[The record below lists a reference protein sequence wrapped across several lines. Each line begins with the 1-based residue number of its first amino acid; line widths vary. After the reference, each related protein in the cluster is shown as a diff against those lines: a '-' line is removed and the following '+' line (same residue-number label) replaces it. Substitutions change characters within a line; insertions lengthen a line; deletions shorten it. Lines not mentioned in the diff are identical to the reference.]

1 MKNAWRIWLP
11 PLLVIM
17 VGMAQV
23 AFARGRIPEPPTDG
37 QLILVLTGALAL
49 LFRLHRPVEVTIVAV
64 LTGAALPAFGQ
75 HLILIDVAA
84 IVAVYT
90 VASTRP
96 RRTVVLTTLL
106 AVVLLTA
113 SSAIW
118 VPGHLAN
125 IGNLLPVNYVVVA
138 AALGSALRDRR
149 ALLEQLRERAA
160 EAERT
165 RESEA
170 ARQVQ
175 EERIRIA
182 RDLHDVVAH
191 HITLVNAQAGVAHH
205 LLDAHPDQA
214 RQALAGIRDTTRTA
228 LDELRATVQLLRQD
242 GDPPESRQPAPGFA
256 DLDGLLAGFRS
267 AGFDVRVTRGGTAG
281 ALTGSADL
289 AAYRIVQEALTN
301 AGKHGSGESA
311 DLGLHYTATHLEI
324 TVRNPTRSGQRGP
337 GTGHGLIGMRE
348 RAHSAGGEVT
358 TGLSSDGT
366 FEVKANLPL
375 RTA

>member
-1 MKNAWRIWLP
+1 VRNAWRVWLP
-11 PLLVIM
+11 PLLAILI
-17 VGMAQV
+17 GMAQV
-23 AFARGRIPEPPTDG
+23 AFARGRIPEPPTHG
-37 QLILVLTGALAL
+37 QLILVLAGALAL
-49 LFRLHRPVEVTIVAV
+49 LFRLHRPVEVTVVAA
-64 LTGAALPAFGQ
+64 LAGAALPIFGE
-75 HLILIDVAA
+75 HLILIDVAG

-106 AVVLLTA
+106 AAVLLTA

-118 VPGHLAN
+118 APGHLAN

-149 ALLEQLRERAA
+149 ALLAELRERAL

-205 LLDAHPDQA
+205 LLDGHPDQA

-242 GDPPESRQPAPGFA
+242 GDPPDTRPPAPGFA

-267 AGFDVRVTRGGTAG
+267 AGFDVRVTSGGTA
-281 ALTGSADL
+281 APLTGSADL

-301 AGKHGSGESA
+301 AGKHGSGEGA
-311 DLGLHYTATHLEI
+311 DLTLHYTATHLEI
-324 TVRNPTRSGQRGP
+324 TVRNATHGARRGP
-337 GTGHGLIGMRE
+337 GTAHGLIGLRE

-358 TGLSSDGT
+358 TGPAPDGT
-366 FEVKANLPL
+366 FQVKAKLPL